1 MLTVYP
7 ACFFKEECSYSV
19 IFPDLNH
26 LTTCGEILDEA
37 MKMAV
42 DCLAGYIRW
51 CRRDGDII
59 PDLSP
64 MEQIDPEA
72 VAKDVD
78 PDSPLGEA
86 FVNLVSVDVKLTQ
99 QNTLTNLAGKPSPS
113 RHGSTLLPWK

>member
-1 MLTVYP
+1 
-7 ACFFKEECSYSV
+7 
-19 IFPDLNH
+19 
-26 LTTCGEILDEA
+26 

-42 DCLAGYIRW
+42 DCLAGHIRW
-51 CRRDGDII
+51 CRRDGDIT
-59 PDLSP
+59 PNLSP

-78 PDSPLGEA
+78 PDSPLGEN

-99 QNTLTNLAGKPSPS
+99 KNTLTNLSGKPSPS